1 MWGSSS
7 CLITNIRN
15 LSPILKITISLTFIA
30 IDHWI
35 ISVRPLQC
43 YPHYQAD
50 PEFIIT
56 TNHNIALKI
65 LEVPENREG
74 TAQLCTVALKA
85 FWKPPLTYHTDPA
98 TLCCCTLYFCPNGRL
113 WSSKCFLL
121 VLTQG
126 LCTCFSVCWTLSL
139 LLCTPCQLTHVYTGF
154 RLCSGVFSTKSLSW
168 CPRLGWSSPVP
179 EIQQNFSMS
188 LEVQSSA
195 SMIFS
200 FKQFDLP

>member
-1 MWGSSS
+1 MLPS
-7 CLITNIRN
+7 
-15 LSPILKITISLTFIA
+15 LSGRS
-30 IDHWI
+30 
-35 ISVRPLQC
+35 
-43 YPHYQAD
+43 
-50 PEFIIT
+50 EFIIT